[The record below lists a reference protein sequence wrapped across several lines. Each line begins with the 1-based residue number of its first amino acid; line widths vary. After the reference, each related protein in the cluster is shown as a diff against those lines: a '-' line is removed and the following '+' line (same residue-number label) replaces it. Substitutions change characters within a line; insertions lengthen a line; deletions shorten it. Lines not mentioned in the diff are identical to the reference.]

1 MASYFLSDA
10 DMTALTGKRQKAARI
25 AALNNMHIA
34 YISAADGSPLVPCS
48 IIDTMAGIESA
59 RIAEESIQ
67 DDGFNLA

>member
-34 YISAADGSPLVPCS
+34 YIPAADGNPLVPCA
-48 IIDTMAGIESA
+48 IIDQMAGIESA
-59 RIAEESIQ
+59 KIAEELIQ